1 MRSLKC
7 ILIFMVLMGIIP
19 GIKGLKNITFPKN
32 PFKTE
37 DAGASSY
44 RIGDRGARLIQ
55 SRPDGGTVN
64 AWGNPFTQSFQ
75 GED

>member
-7 ILIFMVLMGIIP
+7 ILVLMVLVIGVD
-19 GIKGLKNITFPKN
+19 GLKGLGTILFPKN
-32 PFKTE
+32 PLKVE
-37 DAGASSY
+37 EAGASSY